1 MPDSFIAVS
10 SGTIGSLTVSHAFIL
25 TPQLMTATG
34 SNSQSAAAP
43 INTPSAV
50 VVTASAS
57 SRGVRLPSA
66 AAGLTEMV
74 HNATLSHVRV
84 FPASGDRIGVNV
96 TNDSIGLAPNR
107 GGIFFAQDATTWRVI
122 LGE

>member
-10 SGTIGSLTVSHAFIL
+10 SGTIGSLTVSHAFLL

-34 SNSQSAAAP
+34 SNSQAAAAP

-57 SRGVRLPSA
+57 SRGVRLPA
-66 AAGLTEMV
+66 ATSGLTEMV
-74 HNATLSHVRV
+74 HNATPNFVRV
-84 FPASGDRIGVNV
+84 FPASGDRIGVNA
-96 TNDSIGLAPNR
+96 TNDSIGLAPDR

-122 LGE
+122 LGA